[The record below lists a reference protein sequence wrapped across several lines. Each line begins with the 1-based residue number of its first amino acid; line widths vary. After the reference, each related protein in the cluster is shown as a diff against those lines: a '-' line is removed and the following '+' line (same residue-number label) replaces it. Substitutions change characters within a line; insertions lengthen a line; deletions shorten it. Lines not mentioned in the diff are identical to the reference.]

1 MRLLASLLISQFL
14 EGEDDLEGSDAE
26 GGEEEPK
33 EEEDKAKDEL

>member
-14 EGEDDLEGSDAE
+14 EGEDDLEGSEAE

-33 EEEDKAKDEL
+33 ETKDEL